1 MTKTEK
7 FDFLR
12 GSQFTRIGML
22 VFDHP
27 VFLAPMA
34 GITNLPFR
42 TIARRFGCRLAFT
55 EMVSV
60 NGLVRGSQKTCRYL
74 DSDQNDR
81 PLGVQ
86 IFGGDPDL
94 MAEGARIVTDRGA
107 DLIDIN
113 MGCPVKK
120 VVRSGAGAA
129 LLRDPEKAGMIIRAV
144 RRATSLPLTVK
155 IRSGWRPSEITAPII
170 ARIVEDEGAN
180 ALVIHPRTVDQ
191 GFSGTA
197 DWTVIRTV
205 KEILHIPVVGSG
217 DIRSPGDARKMMQIT
232 NCDAVMIGRA
242 ALGNPWIFRNIVEA
256 EGEGGPPGKCPSV
269 SLEEREQVIRDH
281 LKMETEYSGEE
292 GAVQSFRKHLLWYT
306 KGLRGS
312 APFRQKISRFHERE
326 PLLAALRAY
335 FEEVNNADD
344 FGSKCCEN

>member
-1 MTKTEK
+1 LKIGALE
-7 FDFLR
+7 FDP
-12 GSQFTRIGML
+12 
-22 VFDHP
+22 P

-74 DSDQNDR
+74 DSNGNDQ

-86 IFGGDPDL
+86 IFGSDPEL

-113 MGCPVKK
+113 MGCPVRK
-120 VVRSGAGAA
+120 VVRAGAGAA
-129 LLRDPEKAGMIIRAV
+129 LLRDPEKAAMIIRAV
-144 RRATSLPLTVK
+144 RSATPLPLTVK
-155 IRSGWRPSEITAPII
+155 IRAGWRPSEINAHII
-170 ARIVEDEGAN
+170 AMVAENEGAN
-180 ALVIHPRTVDQ
+180 ALVIHPRTADQ
-191 GFSGTA
+191 GFSGKS
-197 DWTVIRTV
+197 DWTVIQTV
-205 KEILHIPVVGSG
+205 KKALNIPVVGNG

-232 NCDAVMIGRA
+232 GCDAVMIGRA
-242 ALGNPWIFRNIVEA
+242 AFGNPWIFSDIWEK
-256 EGEGGPPGKCPSV
+256 EKGGGGDVNHPSV
-269 SLEEREQVIRDH
+269 SLKEREQVIRDH
-281 LKMETEYSGEE
+281 LEMETGYSGER

-312 APFRQKISRFHERE
+312 APFRQKISGFNERE
-326 PLLAALRAY
+326 PMLAALRAY
-335 FEEVNNADD
+335 FEEVNNALD
-344 FGSKCCEN
+344 F

>member
-1 MTKTEK
+1 VKIGALE
-7 FDFLR
+7 FDP
-12 GSQFTRIGML
+12 
-22 VFDHP
+22 P

-42 TIARRFGCRLAFT
+42 TIARRCGCRLAFT

-60 NGLVRGSQKTCRYL
+60 NGLVRGSEKTCRYL
-74 DSDQNDR
+74 DSDGNDR

-86 IFGGDPDL
+86 IFGSDPAL
-94 MAEGARIVTDRGA
+94 MAEGTRIVTDRGA

-120 VVRSGAGAA
+120 VVRAGAGAA

-144 RRATSLPLTVK
+144 RRATTLPLTVK

-170 ARIVEDEGAN
+170 ARIAEDEGAS
-180 ALVIHPRTVDQ
+180 ALVIHPRTADQ

-197 DWTVIRTV
+197 DWEIIRTV
-205 KEILHIPVVGSG
+205 KKALHIPVVGNG
-217 DIRSPGDARKMMQIT
+217 DIRSSGDARKMMQIT
-232 NCDAVMIGRA
+232 GCDAVMIGRA
-242 ALGNPWIFRNIVEA
+242 ALGNPWIFRYIGEM
-256 EGEGGPPGKCPSV
+256 EGGGGAGVKCPSV
-269 SLEEREQVIRDH
+269 SLKDREQVIRDH
-281 LKMETEYSGEE
+281 LEMETNYSGER

-312 APFRQKISRFHERE
+312 APFRQKIGGFSERE
-326 PLLAALRAY
+326 PMLSALMAY
-335 FEEVNNADD
+335 FEEVNNALD
-344 FGSKCCEN
+344 F

>member
-1 MTKTEK
+1 VKIGALE
-7 FDFLR
+7 FDY
-12 GSQFTRIGML
+12 
-22 VFDHP
+22 P

-74 DSDQNDR
+74 DSDRNDR

-86 IFGGDPDL
+86 IFGNDPAL

-120 VVRSGAGAA
+120 VVRAGAGAA
-129 LLRDPEKAGMIIRAV
+129 LLRDPERAGMIIRAV
-144 RRATSLPLTVK
+144 RRATPLPLTVK
-155 IRSGWRPSEITAPII
+155 IRAGWRPSEITAPII
-170 ARIVEDEGAN
+170 ARIAYDEGAD
-180 ALVIHPRTVDQ
+180 ALVIHPRTADQ

-197 DWTVIRTV
+197 DWTVIQTV
-205 KEILHIPVVGSG
+205 KKVLTIPVVGNG
-217 DIRSPGDARKMMQIT
+217 DIRSSGDARKMMQIT
-232 NCDAVMIGRA
+232 GCDAVMIGRA
-242 ALGNPWIFRNIVEA
+242 ALGNPWIFRDIRETGRGGEA
-256 EGEGGPPGKCPSV
+256 DVNCPSV
-269 SLEEREQVIRDH
+269 SLKDREQVIRDH
-281 LKMETEYSGEE
+281 LEMETNYSGER

-312 APFRQKISRFHERE
+312 APFRQKIGGFSERE
-326 PLLAALRAY
+326 SMLFALLAY
-335 FEEVNNADD
+335 FEEVNNALD
-344 FGSKCCEN
+344 F